1 MDQER
6 FRDWFTRVDDL
17 TPAQRQEV
25 SAALSGRPQG
35 EDALAA
41 IELGV
46 DDERRCPPCTTR
58 SAGSPS
64 ARPWPKGRR
73 LSSLPS
79 AAGLRRVRLT
89 AGATAS

>member
-41 IELGV
+41 IEP
-46 DDERRCPPCTTR
+46 RR
-58 SAGSPS
+58 G
-64 ARPWPKGRR
+64 
-73 LSSLPS
+73 
-79 AAGLRRVRLT
+79 
-89 AGATAS
+89 